1 MANII
6 DGKAISTQIKD
17 EVKAEAVALKA
28 KGVEPCLAVVLVGE
42 DPASQVYVR
51 NKKRACEYC
60 GFKSLNYELPASTT
74 EEELLALIDKL
85 NADKECNGILVQ
97 LPLPKHIDE
106 NKVLLR
112 ILPEKDVDGISSAAL
127 GKLFSGD
134 KHAFAPC
141 TAQAVMEILHFY
153 GIEPQGKRAV
163 VLGRSLVVG
172 KPLSML
178 LLNEN
183 ATVTICHSRTAS
195 LPEVCREADIL
206 VTAIGKAKWVDER
219 FVSEKTIVI
228 DVGINVDEN
237 GMLCGDVNFG
247 QIEDK
252 VFMATPVPGG
262 VGAVTTAVLA
272 KHVLEAAKGRRA
284 LNSKGGKNGLSAD

>member
-252 VFMATPVPGG
+252 VSMATPVPGG

>member
-1 MANII
+1 M
-6 DGKAISTQIKD
+6 
-17 EVKAEAVALKA
+17 
-28 KGVEPCLAVVLVGE
+28 
-42 DPASQVYVR
+42 
-51 NKKRACEYC
+51 
-60 GFKSLNYELPASTT
+60 
-74 EEELLALIDKL
+74 
-85 NADKECNGILVQ
+85 
-97 LPLPKHIDE
+97 
-106 NKVLLR
+106 
-112 ILPEKDVDGISSAAL
+112 GISSAAL

>member
-1 MANII
+1 MRRSQQRSA
-6 DGKAISTQIKD
+6 DEIKK
-17 EVKAEAVALKA
+17 ELEGCETK
-28 KGVEPCLAVVLVGE
+28 PCLAIVRVGE
-42 DPASQVYVR
+42 KQEDLSYERSALKRMSGVGIETKLFVFPADISMDDFSAKFAAINDDSTIDGILLFR
-51 NKKRACEYC
+51 P
-60 GFKSLNYELPASTT
+60 LPAQ
-74 EEELLALIDKL
+74 L
-85 NADKECNGILVQ
+85 NESQIVESIA
-97 LPLPKHIDE
+97 
-106 NKVLLR
+106 
-112 ILPEKDVDGISSAAL
+112 PEKDVDGISSAAL

-237 GMLCGDVNFG
+237 GMLC
-247 QIEDK
+247 
-252 VFMATPVPGG
+252 
-262 VGAVTTAVLA
+262 
-272 KHVLEAAKGRRA
+272 RRRK
-284 LNSKGGKNGLSAD
+284 LWTD

>member
-1 MANII
+1 MQLLKGAPVAA
-6 DGKAISTQIKD
+6 AIRDEIKN
-17 EVKAEAVALKA
+17 ELEGWESK
-28 KGVEPCLAVVLVGE
+28 PCLAIVRVGE
-42 DPASQVYVR
+42 KEEDLSYERSAIKRMKGVGIETKLFAFPADISMEAFS
-51 NKKRACEYC
+51 KE
-60 GFKSLNYELPASTT
+60 FAS
-74 EEELLALIDKL
+74 I
-85 NADKECNGILVQ
+85 NADPSVDGIL
-97 LPLPKHIDE
+97 LFRPLPSQLDE
-106 NKVLLR
+106 KKIVES
-112 ILPEKDVDGISSAAL
+112 IAPEKDVDGISSAAL

-134 KHAFAPC
+134 KSAFAPC

-183 ATVTICHSRTAS
+183 ATVTICHSRTVS

-219 FVSEKTIVI
+219 FVSENSIVI

-237 GMLCGDVNFG
+237 GKLCGDVNFG

-252 VFMATPVPGG
+252 VLMATPVPGG

-272 KHVLEAAKGRRA
+272 KHVLEAAKRRRA
-284 LNSKGGKNGLSAD
+284 GNSKGGTNGLSAD

>member
-1 MANII
+1 MQLLKGAPVAA
-6 DGKAISTQIKD
+6 AIRDEIKN
-17 EVKAEAVALKA
+17 ELEGWETK
-28 KGVEPCLAVVLVGE
+28 PCLAIVRVGAKEE
-42 DPASQVYVR
+42 DLSYERSAIKRMSSVGIGTKLFSFPEDISMEAFSKEFAS
-51 NKKRACEYC
+51 
-60 GFKSLNYELPASTT
+60 
-74 EEELLALIDKL
+74 I
-85 NADKECNGILVQ
+85 NADSSVDGIL
-97 LPLPKHIDE
+97 LFRPLPSQLNEAAIVE
-106 NKVLLR
+106 S
-112 ILPEKDVDGISSAAL
+112 ISPQKDVDGISSLAL

-172 KPLSML
+172 RPLSML

-183 ATVTICHSRTAS
+183 ATVTICHSRTVS
-195 LPEVCREADIL
+195 LPEICREADIL

-219 FVSEKTIVI
+219 FVSENSIVI

-237 GMLCGDVNFG
+237 GKLCGDVNFDK
-247 QIEDK
+247 IEDS
-252 VFMATPVPGG
+252 VLMATPVPGG

-272 KHVLEAAKGRRA
+272 KHVLEAAKVRCDA
-284 LNSKGGKNGLSAD
+284 DGKERVQRLSAD

>member
-1 MANII
+1 MIQRSMAFYCFVRFRAQLNE
-6 DGKAISTQIKD
+6 SQI
-17 EVKAEAVALKA
+17 
-28 KGVEPCLAVVLVGE
+28 VESIA
-42 DPASQVYVR
+42 
-51 NKKRACEYC
+51 
-60 GFKSLNYELPASTT
+60 
-74 EEELLALIDKL
+74 
-85 NADKECNGILVQ
+85 
-97 LPLPKHIDE
+97 
-106 NKVLLR
+106 
-112 ILPEKDVDGISSAAL
+112 PEKDVDGISSAAL

-252 VFMATPVPGG
+252 VFMATPVPG
-262 VGAVTTAVLA
+262 
-272 KHVLEAAKGRRA
+272 RCRCR
-284 LNSKGGKNGLSAD
+284 NDSSFSKACIGGGKRTPCFKQQRRKKWAFCRLIAVKCSGLAGNSQILSM

>member
-1 MANII
+1 MQILKGAPVAA
-6 DGKAISTQIKD
+6 AIRDEIKK
-17 EVKAEAVALKA
+17 ELEGCETK
-28 KGVEPCLAVVLVGE
+28 PCLAIVRVGE
-42 DPASQVYVR
+42 KQEDLSYERSALKRMSGVGIETKLLEFAAINDDPTIDGILLFR
-51 NKKRACEYC
+51 P
-60 GFKSLNYELPASTT
+60 LPAQ
-74 EEELLALIDKL
+74 L
-85 NADKECNGILVQ
+85 NESQIVESIA
-97 LPLPKHIDE
+97 
-106 NKVLLR
+106 
-112 ILPEKDVDGISSAAL
+112 PEKDVDGISSAAL

-141 TAQAVMEILHFY
+141 TAQAVMEIIHFY

>member
-1 MANII
+1 MQILKGAPVAA
-6 DGKAISTQIKD
+6 AIRDEIKK
-17 EVKAEAVALKA
+17 ELEGCETK
-28 KGVEPCLAVVLVGE
+28 PCLAIVRVGE
-42 DPASQVYVR
+42 KQEDLSYERSALKRMSGVGIETKLFVFPADISMDDFSAKFAAINDDPTIDGILLFR
-51 NKKRACEYC
+51 P
-60 GFKSLNYELPASTT
+60 LPAQ
-74 EEELLALIDKL
+74 L
-85 NADKECNGILVQ
+85 NESQIVESIA
-97 LPLPKHIDE
+97 
-106 NKVLLR
+106 
-112 ILPEKDVDGISSAAL
+112 PEKDVDGISSAAL

-163 VLGRSLVVG
+163 VL
-172 KPLSML
+172 
-178 LLNEN
+178 
-183 ATVTICHSRTAS
+183 TICHSRTVS

-206 VTAIGKAKWVDER
+206 VTAIGKAEWVDER

-272 KHVLEAAKGRRA
+272 KHVLEAAKRRRA

>member
-1 MANII
+1 MQLLKGAPVAA
-6 DGKAISTQIKD
+6 AIRDEIKN
-17 EVKAEAVALKA
+17 ELEGWESK
-28 KGVEPCLAVVLVGE
+28 PCLAIVRVGE
-42 DPASQVYVR
+42 KEEDLSYERSAIKRMNGVGIETKLFSFPADITMEAFFKEFASINEDPSV
-51 NKKRACEYC
+51 
-60 GFKSLNYELPASTT
+60 
-74 EEELLALIDKL
+74 D
-85 NADKECNGILVQ
+85 GIL
-97 LPLPKHIDE
+97 LFRPLPSQLDE
-106 NKVLLR
+106 AAIVES
-112 ILPEKDVDGISSAAL
+112 IAPEKDVDGISSLAL

-134 KHAFAPC
+134 KSAFAPC

-183 ATVTICHSRTAS
+183 ATVTICHSRTVS

-219 FVSEKTIVI
+219 FVSENSIVI

-237 GMLCGDVNFG
+237 GKLCGDVNFG
-247 QIEDK
+247 PIEEK
-252 VFMATPVPGG
+252 VLMATPVPGG

-272 KHVLEAAKGRRA
+272 KHVFEAAKRRRNG
-284 LNSKGGKNGLSAD
+284 NSKGGANGLSAD

>member
-1 MANII
+1 MQILKGAPVAA
-6 DGKAISTQIKD
+6 AIRDEIKK
-17 EVKAEAVALKA
+17 ELEGCETK
-28 KGVEPCLAVVLVGE
+28 PCLAIVRVGE
-42 DPASQVYVR
+42 KQEDLSYERSALKRMNGVGIETKLFVFPADISMDDFSAEFAAINDDPTIDGILLFR
-51 NKKRACEYC
+51 P
-60 GFKSLNYELPASTT
+60 LPAQ
-74 EEELLALIDKL
+74 L
-85 NADKECNGILVQ
+85 NESQIVES
-97 LPLPKHIDE
+97 I
-106 NKVLLR
+106 V
-112 ILPEKDVDGISSAAL
+112 PEKDVDGISSAAL
-127 GKLFSGD
+127 GKLFLGD

-195 LPEVCREADIL
+195 LPEVCRESDIL

-272 KHVLEAAKGRRA
+272 KHVLEAAKRRRA
-284 LNSKGGKNGLSAD
+284 GNSKGGTNGLSAD

>member
-1 MANII
+1 MQILKGAPVAA
-6 DGKAISTQIKD
+6 AIRDEIKK
-17 EVKAEAVALKA
+17 ELEGCETK
-28 KGVEPCLAVVLVGE
+28 PCLAIVRVGE
-42 DPASQVYVR
+42 KQEDLSYERSALKRMSGVGIETKLFVFPADISMDDFSAKFAAINDDSTIDGILLFR
-51 NKKRACEYC
+51 P
-60 GFKSLNYELPASTT
+60 LPAQ
-74 EEELLALIDKL
+74 L
-85 NADKECNGILVQ
+85 NESQIVESIA
-97 LPLPKHIDE
+97 
-106 NKVLLR
+106 
-112 ILPEKDVDGISSAAL
+112 PEKDVDGISSAAL

-206 VTAIGKAKWVDER
+206 VTAIGKAKLVDER

-272 KHVLEAAKGRRA
+272 KHVLEAAKRRRA

>member
-1 MANII
+1 MQILKGAPVAA
-6 DGKAISTQIKD
+6 AIRDEIKK
-17 EVKAEAVALKA
+17 ELEGCETK
-28 KGVEPCLAVVLVGE
+28 PCLAIVRVGE
-42 DPASQVYVR
+42 KQEDLSYERSALKRMSGVGIETKLFVFPADISMDDFSAEFAAINDDPTIDGILLFR
-51 NKKRACEYC
+51 P
-60 GFKSLNYELPASTT
+60 LPAQ
-74 EEELLALIDKL
+74 L
-85 NADKECNGILVQ
+85 NESQIVESIA
-97 LPLPKHIDE
+97 
-106 NKVLLR
+106 
-112 ILPEKDVDGISSAAL
+112 PEKDVDGISSAAL

-206 VTAIGKAKWVDER
+206 VTAIGKAKLVDER

-252 VFMATPVPGG
+252 VFMATPVTGG

>member
-1 MANII
+1 MQLLKGAPVAA
-6 DGKAISTQIKD
+6 AIRDEIKN
-17 EVKAEAVALKA
+17 ELEGWESK
-28 KGVEPCLAVVLVGE
+28 PCLAIVRVGE
-42 DPASQVYVR
+42 KEEDLSYERSAIKRMNGVGIETKLFSFPADISMEAFS
-51 NKKRACEYC
+51 KK
-60 GFKSLNYELPASTT
+60 FAS
-74 EEELLALIDKL
+74 I
-85 NADKECNGILVQ
+85 NADPSVDGIL
-97 LPLPKHIDE
+97 LFRPLPSQLDE
-106 NKVLLR
+106 AAIVES
-112 ILPEKDVDGISSAAL
+112 IAPEKDVDGISSLAL

-134 KHAFAPC
+134 KSAFAPC

-183 ATVTICHSRTAS
+183 ATVTICHSRTVS

-219 FVSEKTIVI
+219 FVSENSIVI

-237 GMLCGDVNFG
+237 GKLCGDVNFG
-247 QIEDK
+247 QIEEK
-252 VFMATPVPGG
+252 VLMATPVPGG

-272 KHVLEAAKGRRA
+272 KHVFEAAKRRRA
-284 LNSKGGKNGLSAD
+284 ANSKGGTNGLSAD